1 MILLL
6 LAEMLTVGGVK
17 LLVEGSYPADDD
29 GYTFQAFDISDEC
42 NKSHRTLVFTLSDGV
57 SYLKCFVSP
66 QLHHVFFGDLCTKN
80 SFIKVGRF
88 ASINADDGVRV
99 NLLDISVH
107 SRECHIIGEP
117 SAWQH
122 GNKRR
127 SEEDP
132 DGVANVKQKTLIY
145 NNNNESDEI
154 VGVRLWVVMT
164 ARIKKGFVINAART
178 LVIG

>member
-1 MILLL
+1 VILLL